1 MGKPKQHIEVFKTI
15 LLVVLFLTTILLLY
29 FWSNPVTGGF
39 RLADIIGEEPEEIPT
54 YEEVIQPGKD
64 HRSFR
69 GRRVHGPENGDFDAW
84 DKCLQL
90 LRV

>member
-29 FWSNPVTGGF
+29 FFWSTTVTGGF

-54 YEEVIQPGKD
+54 YEEVIQPG
-64 HRSFR
+64 
-69 GRRVHGPENGDFDAW
+69 
-84 DKCLQL
+84 
-90 LRV
+90 